1 MKDGGSFSCFHLST
15 ASDKF
20 DQVLVMRSWWLIFM
34 FGGLIVDGGECVW
47 RKRHPPDET
56 WTPLKLPKRLIPL
69 FTSSPLEGSHHL
81 FKSVTKSRS
90 AFLWSKDESFEYLY
104 WLNWSKKPRLVLCA
118 AEHSLCLYEFLTH
131 FSTEH
136 GHHWEEKRG
145 GEKRGREKTD
155 IDITSCEVHSKP
167 SWKKETGSAT
177 EMN

>member
-47 RKRHPPDET
+47 RKQHPPDET

-69 FTSSPLEGSHHL
+69 VTSSPLEGSHHL

-90 AFLWSKDESFEYLY
+90 AFLWIKDESIYTGWTEVKNQDWYFAQ
-104 WLNWSKKPRLVLCA
+104 LNTACVYMSS
-118 AEHSLCLYEFLTH
+118 SLTSALNMDT
-131 FSTEH
+131 TEKRKE
-136 GHHWEEKRG
+136 EEKKE
-145 GEKRGREKTD
+145 GEKRP
-155 IDITSCEVHSKP
+155 I
-167 SWKKETGSAT
+167 
-177 EMN
+177 